1 MSKKTAIA
9 TSNGIAIA
17 TIVENIYYSLFF
29 SDSVRFRIGL
39 HIDQTYRKT
48 NSLSDKP
55 HKSQPLCL

>member
-48 NSLSDKP
+48 NSLFGKP